1 MKLLTIIMLA
11 ALPLLAQVPRKEVFL
26 QIVERPSSRV
36 ARQEFSAGTHVIFNT
51 SGARRLSS
59 SSGGGISTSYGIF
72 ETYTGSAGSEVLR
85 NRLDNIG
92 VRTTGAVRVE
102 NPTGG
107 AAGYFEFFNDPA
119 GTVAVS
125 VRAPNNMAEGCMYHD
140 GAGVA
145 SWQPCAVGD
154 FVTLDTSQTITG
166 AKIFKGSLTIED
178 TLSGVDRVTL
188 GAGSLSLRTTGDH
201 GRVLLSSSSAID
213 GSTGIVRVTTGPA
226 GLESTVAEMAA
237 GGVNVNSP
245 AAYRFNGTSGATAF
259 CSPGQYPN
267 SLNLQGGLVLGVTC
281 TTLPSSGG
289 DMLLGTT
296 QTVTAR
302 KDFQMSFG
310 GDAIRIN
317 NSFGSTKGFLNDAQW
332 YFGDSSGRGVAI
344 NNSGVQ
350 ITNTSGIQVFSIST
364 TGTLNVWDSAL
375 GTVRNGLTITCA
387 VGQTVR
393 QPVHVQGILMSGGC
407 GI

>member
-1 MKLLTIIMLA
+1 MKLLTIMLA
-11 ALPLLAQVPRKEVFL
+11 ALPLFAQVPRKESFL
-26 QIVERPSSRV
+26 QIVERPGSRV
-36 ARQEFSAGTHVIFNT
+36 VRQEFSAGTHVIFNT
-51 SGARRLSS
+51 SGARRTSAA
-59 SSGGGISTSYGIF
+59 SGGGTSTANGIF
-72 ETYTGSAGSEVLR
+72 ETYTGAAGAEVFR
-85 NRLDNIG
+85 NRLDG
-92 VRTTGAVRVE
+92 VGLRTAGSLSLE
-102 NPTGG
+102 SPGG
-107 AAGYFEFFNDPA
+107 RFEIFADPA
-119 GTVAVS
+119 STVNVAI
-125 VRAPNNMAEGCMYHD
+125 RAPNNMDAGCFYHD

-145 SWQPCAVGD
+145 SWQPCAVGS

-178 TLSGVDRVTL
+178 ALSGVDRVTL
-188 GAGSLSLRTTGDH
+188 GAGNLSLRTTGDH

-226 GLESTVAEMAA
+226 GFESTVAEMAA

-245 AAYRFNGTSGATAF
+245 AAYRYNGTNGATAF

-281 TTLPSSGG
+281 TTLPSGGG

-302 KDFQMSFG
+302 KDFQMSLG

-317 NSFGSTKGFLNDAQW
+317 NTFGATKGFLSDAQW
-332 YFGDSSGRGVAI
+332 YFGDSGGRGVAI

-364 TGTLNVWDSAL
+364 TGVLNVWDSAL
-375 GTVRNGLTITCA
+375 GTVRNGLTMTCA
-387 VGQTVR
+387 AGLTVR
-393 QPVHVQGILMSGGC
+393 QPVYVQGVLMSGGC
-407 GI
+407 AL